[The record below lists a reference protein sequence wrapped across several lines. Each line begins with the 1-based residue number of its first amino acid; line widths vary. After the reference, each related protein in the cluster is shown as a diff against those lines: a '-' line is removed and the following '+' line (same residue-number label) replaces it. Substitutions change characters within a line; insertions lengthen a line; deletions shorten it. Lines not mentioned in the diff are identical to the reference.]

1 VRLVGLFA
9 GRIARLA
16 RRAATAPL
24 RLFAGMTF
32 HPAERL
38 LIAPQDIRTG
48 DPTTANDI
56 YAGYFAFGGKIV
68 NAHGRSPFEIEP
80 GSPAWARALAG
91 FGWLRHLRA
100 ADTARARDHAR
111 ALVDDF
117 LTHMGKPTPDP
128 AWEPRVVARR
138 TLAWLSQSPLILDG
152 ADRAFYRRFMKGL
165 GRSQM
170 VLEHEVKAGLSGEP
184 RLLAAITLAEL
195 GLCAQAATKLQKKAT
210 RLLAEELD
218 RQILPD
224 GGHVSR
230 NPQVL
235 IDLLLDLLPLRQA
248 YAARNIAAPPQ
259 LLNAID
265 RIMPMLRLFR
275 HGDSALALFNG
286 MGVTAP
292 EMLATVLAY
301 DDARAQAIT
310 NAPYSGYQ
318 RLEMQGSLLIVD
330 AGPPPPQDFSEQA
343 HAGCLAFEFSSEAQ
357 HLVIN
362 CGAPDIHRE
371 AARQAA
377 RMTAAHSTVVIDD
390 TSSCRFAFH
399 SSFGRWLGHRILS
412 GPDRV
417 TVERSTVSSAAR
429 LRLSHNGYQPRF
441 GLIHERDLTLSNDG
455 RTLEGQ
461 DRLRPSS
468 PSKPL
473 ENYPYCLRFHIHPS
487 VRLKP
492 SADPCGILFELP
504 SRAQWLF
511 EAPGHDIRIAESV
524 FFASPDGPRRCEQI
538 VISSETG
545 QRTEINWALRRLD
558 KTTP

>member
-1 VRLVGLFA
+1 
-9 GRIARLA
+9 
-16 RRAATAPL
+16 
-24 RLFAGMTF
+24 M
-32 HPAERL
+32 
-38 LIAPQDIRTG
+38 IAPQDIRTG

-165 GRSQM
+165 GRSQIA
-170 VLEHEVKAGLSGEP
+170 LEHEVKAGLSGEP

-275 HGDSALALFNG
+275 HGDGALALFNG

-301 DDARAQAIT
+301 DDARVQAIT

-377 RMTAAHSTVVIDD
+377 RMTAAHSTVVVDD

-399 SSFGRWLGHRILS
+399 SSLGRWLGHRILS

-492 SADPCGILFELP
+492 SSEPRGILFELP
-504 SRAQWLF
+504 NRTQWVF
-511 EAPGHDIRIAESV
+511 EAPGRDIRIAESV

-545 QRTEINWALRRLD
+545 QSPEINWTLRRLD

>member
-1 VRLVGLFA
+1 MRLIGLFT
-9 GRIARLA
+9 GRIAGLA
-16 RRAATAPL
+16 RRAIAAPL
-24 RLFAGMTF
+24 RFFAGMTF

-38 LIAPQDIRTG
+38 LIAPQNIRTG
-48 DPTTANDI
+48 DPTTADDI

-80 GSPAWARALAG
+80 GSAAWARALAS

-100 ADTARARDHAR
+100 ADTVRARDYAR

-117 LTHMGKPTPDP
+117 LTHMGKPIPEP

-152 ADRAFYRRFMKGL
+152 ADRIFYRRFMRGL
-165 GRSQM
+165 GRAQM
-170 VLEHEVKAGLSGEP
+170 VLEHELKAGLSGESK
-184 RLLAAITLAEL
+184 LLVAITLAEL
-195 GLCAQAATKLQKKAT
+195 GLCAQGATKLQKKAT
-210 RLLAEELD
+210 KALAEELD

-224 GGHVSR
+224 GGHISR
-230 NPQVL
+230 NPQIL

-275 HGDSALALFNG
+275 HGDGALALFNG

-301 DDARAQAIT
+301 DDARARAIT

-318 RLEMQGSLLIVD
+318 RLEAQGSLLVID

-343 HAGCLAFEFSSEAQ
+343 HAGCLAFEFSCEAQ

-362 CGAPDIHRE
+362 CGAPDVHRE

-377 RMTAAHSTVVIDD
+377 RMTAAHSTLVVDD

-399 SSFGRWLGHRILS
+399 STLGKWLGHRIIS
-412 GPDRV
+412 GPNRV
-417 TVERSTVSSAAR
+417 TVERTPVSAATR
-429 LRLSHNGYQPRF
+429 LRLSHNGYQSRF
-441 GLIHERDLTLSNDG
+441 GLIHERDLALSDDG
-455 RTLEGQ
+455 YELEGQ
-461 DRLRPSS
+461 DRLRPAAA
-468 PSKPL
+468 SKVPA
-473 ENYPYCLRFHIHPS
+473 NYPYCLRFHVHPS

-492 SADPCGILFELP
+492 SSKPRGILFEL
-504 SRAQWLF
+504 SDRSQWLF
-511 EAPGHDIRIAESV
+511 EAPGRDIKIAESV

-538 VISSETG
+538 VISTETS
-545 QRTEINWALRRLD
+545 QSTQVDWRLRRLE